1 MSTTIRRILVALDES
16 PHSRAAL
23 EEAAELAAG
32 LQAELMGMFV
42 LDADL
47 LRLAGLPVGR
57 ETGLTSAR
65 RRALDPVSMER
76 ALRMQGEAARR
87 TLEAIAERHRLRS
100 SFLLGRGSVTGE
112 LIEAASR
119 ADIVA
124 MGMIGH
130 MGLSGRHLGSTARQI
145 RTRSR
150 CSLLLLAPGRRPGNR
165 VVAVCTGS
173 PDSDRGLDLALEL
186 ARRRGTPLVLL
197 PCSDDPDLRERLLK
211 QASERGVEVQLG
223 TAPAGFEELA
233 ATVRS
238 HGGGLLVVGQDCD
251 LIAGHD
257 DELDRLGCPVL
268 LAYASGAEPGVEGA
282 SSGA

>member
-1 MSTTIRRILVALDES
+1 MTTTIRRILVALDES

-23 EEAAELAAG
+23 EEAAELAQW

-57 ETGLTSAR
+57 ETGATSAR

-76 ALRMQGEAARR
+76 ALRLQAETARK
-87 TLEAIAERHRLRS
+87 TLEAIAARHRVQS
-100 SFLLGRGSVTGE
+100 SFLLSRGSVSGE

-130 MGLSGRHLGSTARQI
+130 MGVAGRHLGSTTRQI
-145 RTRSR
+145 RTRSHR
-150 CSLLLLAPGRRPGNR
+150 SLLLLAPGRRAGSR

-173 PDSDRGLDLALEL
+173 PDSERGLDLALEL
-186 ARRRGTPLVLL
+186 ARRRGTSLVLL
-197 PCSDDPDLRERLLK
+197 PCGDDPALEERLRA
-211 QASERGVEVQLG
+211 QAAERGVEVILG
-223 TAPAGFEELA
+223 AAPAGFEDLA
-233 ATVRS
+233 ASVRA

-251 LIAGHD
+251 LLSGHD
-257 DELDRLGCPVL
+257 DELDKLGCPVL
-268 LAYASGAEPGVEGA
+268 LAYASGSEPA
-282 SSGA
+282 AALT

>member
-1 MSTTIRRILVALDES
+1 MSTVIRRILVALDES

-47 LRLAGLPVGR
+47 LRLSGLPVGR

-76 ALRMQGEAARR
+76 ALRVQAETARQA
-87 TLEAIAERHRLRS
+87 LEAIARRHRLQS
-100 SFLLGRGSVTGE
+100 SFLLGRGSVTAE
-112 LIEAASR
+112 LSEAASR

-130 MGLSGRHLGSTARQI
+130 MGQAGRHLGSTTRQI
-145 RTRSR
+145 RAHSH
-150 CSLLLLAPGRRPGNR
+150 CSLLLLAPGHRPGNR

-173 PDSDRGLDLALEL
+173 ADSDRGFDLAVEL
-186 ARRRGTPLVLL
+186 ARRRRAELVIL
-197 PCSDDPDLRERLLK
+197 PCSDDPALRETLSSRV
-211 QASERGVEVQLG
+211 AESGVEVLIG
-223 TAPAGFEELA
+223 AAPSGFDELIA
-233 ATVRS
+233 SVRTYA
-238 HGGGLLVVGQDCD
+238 GGLLVVGQDCA
-251 LIAGHD
+251 LIQGHD

-268 LAYASGAEPGVEGA
+268 LAYALD
-282 SSGA
+282 SSPPTAGESD

>member
-1 MSTTIRRILVALDES
+1 MIAPIRRILVALDES

-23 EEAAELAAG
+23 EAAAELAAG

-47 LRLAGLPVGR
+47 LRLSGLPLGR

-76 ALRMQGEAARR
+76 ALRTQAETARR
-87 TLEAIAERHRLRS
+87 TLEAIALRHRVQS
-100 SFLLGRGSVTGE
+100 SFLLGRGSVSGE

-130 MGLSGRHLGSTARQI
+130 MGLAGQHLGSTARQI
-145 RTRSR
+145 RTRST
-150 CSLLLLAPGRRPGNR
+150 CSLLLLAPGPRPGNR
-165 VVAVCTGS
+165 VVAVTTGTAA
-173 PDSDRGLDLALEL
+173 SDRGLDLAMEL
-186 ARRRGTPLVLL
+186 AHRRGAELVVL
-197 PCSDDPDLRERLLK
+197 PCSDDPALAEQLAAAAAK
-211 QASERGVEVQLG
+211 RGVAVQIG
-223 TAPAGFEELA
+223 PAPTGFESLA
-233 ATVRS
+233 AAVRAC
-238 HGGGLLVVGQDCD
+238 GGGLLVIGQDCD

-257 DELDRLGCPVL
+257 AELDRLGCPVL
-268 LAYASGAEPGVEGA
+268 LAYASEPAPVADSTRG
-282 SSGA
+282 